1 MNTSEHGRAEGEI
14 TMHTVQVPAQL
25 TVEHLITAVKQ
36 LSPAEL
42 REFMQQF
49 ATWQD
54 QHSKPENED
63 AILLASIEENSR
75 LPDPDQQ
82 RYERLRRKC
91 ERETLSGRELAT
103 YQELLQQLEVRN
115 AKRIEALI
123 ALAQQRG
130 TTLRDLMA
138 QLGLQ
143 HEYNAR

>member
-1 MNTSEHGRAEGEI
+1 MNTSAHGRAEGEI
-14 TMHTVQVPAQL
+14 DMPTVQVPAQL
-25 TVEHLITAVKQ
+25 TVEHLIAAVMQ
-36 LSPAEL
+36 LSPDEL
-42 REFMQQF
+42 REFTQQF
-49 ATWQD
+49 VTWQE
-54 QHSKPENED
+54 QHSQLED
-63 AILLASIEENSR
+63 EDTTLLASIEENSR
-75 LPDPDQQ
+75 LPTPEQQ

-91 ERETLSGRELAT
+91 ERETLSDRELAT

-115 AKRIEALI
+115 AKRLAALI